1 VILNVEAHELTVG
14 GKHIGLTPL
23 EFDLMHYLTQHEGKA
38 VSRDELLNAVWGY
51 EYDGGSNV
59 VDAMVRSLRKKL
71 GAHASCIETIP
82 RVGYK
87 LRWKAD

>member
-1 VILNVEAHELTVG
+1 MTVS

-23 EFDLMHYLTQHEGKA
+23 EFDLMLYLTQHEGKA
-38 VSRDELLNAVWGY
+38 VSRDALLNAVWGY
-51 EYDGGSNV
+51 DYEGGSNV

-71 GAHASCIETIP
+71 GDHASCIETIA

-87 LRWKAD
+87 LRWSAN